1 MSLLTRA
8 RAIQSKYPTNVGLIR
23 SEEDIVRGI
32 LKTQGE
38 SMKAFR
44 SQEETYQTNVSNF
57 QTSIKNFKTTYGTG
71 ESDDRDTADIYET
84 YKSRKI
90 EEFNKQD
97 FAPAFA
103 SVKRM
108 IDAGKSEED
117 VKDITVYGG
126 HAQTFYDYQR
136 GKVAFAAME
145 ADLKKAFDTQ
155 SSFAGT
161 QEGLMGERAKLEE
174 AYAETKSYQ
183 EQIDAS
189 VRKLRSYGSTDRDI
203 SMLLG
208 QPGSMKRG
216 TRQSAQR
223 RTMLTSRSTFA

>member
-23 SEEDIVRGI
+23 SEKDLVRGI

-38 SMKAFR
+38 SMKVFR

-57 QTSIKNFKTTYGTG
+57 QTSIKDFKTTYGTG
-71 ESDDRDTADIYET
+71 ESDDRDTADIYKT
-84 YKSRKI
+84 YKSQKI

-97 FAPAFA
+97 FAGAFA

-108 IDAGKSEED
+108 IDAGASEDD
-117 VKDITVYGG
+117 VKSITVHGG
-126 HAQTFYDYQR
+126 KPQTFYDYQR

-161 QEGLMGERAKLEE
+161 QEGLMGERAKLDE

-216 TRQSAQR
+216 TRESAQR